1 MNRNRIANVVV
12 ALMVIASVGS
22 AVSPVG
28 TAAAASET
36 YQFSGSPEIVAIN
49 VTGASGD
56 VTVEFSTEGGPA
68 SGSQVIARTTVD
80 AGTTDSPEVAL
91 ANLGAYDSVNATV
104 TGTGVSNL
112 STAKYGGRLLMPS
125 DQVTMLGGTG
135 GDPGFQCGLGERAA
149 KAIDPSFTQLD
160 CTAQPGSTTVN
171 TTDSDAQQVGLDLTQ
186 AALNDEAA
194 FENWNSTI
202 SNNLE
207 DSKTVARV
215 KAKNAYIRALN
226 NGSSKAAAKSAAKE
240 AKNDYLARWQ
250 NATISEWERQ
260 IADYGYRHGVAESE
274 AGLQADGFPIGEGA
288 TDSGGNVNGT
298 ANVTFHVGY
307 YEYIFLDGN
316 GATLTY
322 NGTVDQQVT
331 LANGKTVTVDGLKV
345 GYYDSSGSGWV
356 YKTFLPSTG
365 KYQFTNGGEVEV
377 LGTYTAGAVDST
389 GSAESA
395 TNFEAYESIWTQLDN
410 QEQALDGEIDTLAN
424 NTYSAYTQGEINNSD
439 LMDPY
444 VLASEYS
451 PGSEYQGWAA
461 AQLTLL
467 GQNNPDAMESI
478 GYMNVTD
485 ETDNTSYQGVLMSPS
500 NPSSGEFAVN
510 STYDASTLSG
520 QQYIVTDSQI
530 HELTGNFTL
539 TAAQTHSGESVQ
551 NVTMYEKQYTTTNV
565 TELQQLYDDL
575 SKTRAEIEAR
585 EQNLLSSGGGGLLG
599 SSSTLALVVIAGG
612 AVYLLGREERGD
624 P

>member
-1 MNRNRIANVVV
+1 
-12 ALMVIASVGS
+12 MVIASVGS

-36 YQFSGSPEIVAIN
+36 YQFNGSPEIVAVN

-68 SGSQVIARTTVD
+68 SGSQVIAKTTVD
-80 AGTTDSPEVAL
+80 ATSTTSPEVAL

-112 STAKYGGRLLMPS
+112 STAEYGGRLVMPS
-125 DQVTMLGGTG
+125 DQITMLGGTG
-135 GDPGFQCGLGERAA
+135 GDKDLHCGISEKVARAV
-149 KAIDPSFTQLD
+149 DSQFTQLD
-160 CTAQPGSTTVN
+160 CVAQPGSYSVN
-171 TTDSDAQQVGLDLTQ
+171 TSQTDLSQIKLDIYQAGLNQ
-186 AALNDEAA
+186 EAA
-194 FENWNSTI
+194 ENNANATL
-202 SNNLE
+202 SNYLT
-207 DSKTVARV
+207 DTKTTAQI
-215 KAKNAYIRALN
+215 KAKNAYIRELN
-226 NGSSKAAAKSAAKE
+226 NGSSKSAAQTGANQTVQDYYSVKQ
-240 AKNDYLARWQ
+240 KNLINRW
-250 NATISEWERQ
+250 NAGIENFRHQDNISE
-260 IADYGYRHGVAESE
+260 S
-274 AGLQADGFPIGEGA
+274 EGA
-288 TDSGGNVNGT
+288 NIHYVDVKAEDPDSGTPQFKEYDTTNNFG
-298 ANVTFHVGY
+298 ANVTSYGS
-307 YEYIFLDGN
+307 E
-316 GATLTY
+316 TL
-322 NGTVDQQVT
+322 T
-331 LANGKTVTVDGLKV
+331 LANGSTMSATTVTVTVTYADV
-345 GYYDSSGSGWV
+345 HS
-356 YKTFLPSTG
+356 
-365 KYQFTNGGEVEV
+365 N
-377 LGTYTAGAVDST
+377 TYTIGLTDGAVIDASAD
-389 GSAESA
+389 GSY
-395 TNFEAYESIWTQLDN
+395 TNDN
-410 QEQALDGEIDTLAN
+410 QVTDLRRLVVQDSLAEADGEAN
-424 NTYSAYTQGEINNSD
+424 MIVFNDYSALWTEIQSQSSNTRAELKTVVDGTYSAYQQGDINNTD
-439 LMDPY
+439 LVDPY
-444 VLASEYS
+444 TLSAEYS

-520 QQYIVTDSQI
+520 QQYVVTDSQI

-599 SSSTLALVVIAGG
+599 SSSTLALVAIAGG
-612 AVYLLGREERGD
+612 AIYLLGREDRGD